1 MENRYCTKCGAVLSS
16 DDLYC
21 QHCGQRTSIESNS
34 QTTYPSDDIRLEQYI
49 GPNVATFLQ
58 EFKKIEHGQKP
69 KFHILA
75 FLFTLPYCYYR
86 KCTSIFWKYLKL
98 PYILLFGFHFLYTI
112 ILACAMLFLGRL
124 PFTMTSLLL
133 SLIQLGLSIFILIRC
148 ISCGQHFYEVYYQQY
163 CDARNANAD
172 MTQAGG
178 VSVTNMIVSLLVVF
192 GIILVTTL
200 VSLGIAFLILSTA
213 MPSLETMLEYI

>member
-1 MENRYCTKCGAVLSS
+1 MENRYCTKCGAVLSP

-21 QHCGQRTSIESNS
+21 QYCGQRTAIENAT

-49 GPNVATFLQ
+49 GPNVAIFLQ

-75 FLFTLPYCYYR
+75 FLFALPYCYYR

-98 PYILLFGFHFLYTI
+98 PYILLFVFNFLYTI
-112 ILACAMLFLGRL
+112 ILVYALLFLDRL
-124 PFTMTSLLL
+124 QFTMTSLLL
-133 SLIQLGLSIFILIRC
+133 SLIQLWLSIFILIRC
-148 ISCGQHFYEVYYQQY
+148 VKCGQHFYEAYYQQY
-163 CDARNANAD
+163 CDARNANED
-172 MTQAGG
+172 MTQTGG
-178 VSVTNMIVSLLVVF
+178 VSATNMILSLLVMF

-200 VSLGIAFLILSTA
+200 VSLGIAFLILRSA
-213 MPSLETMLEYI
+213 IPGMEIISG